1 MDKVT
6 IIPNQLE
13 RDLLDRAL
21 EKFSSLDDLPQSV
34 LAAELV
40 VLGDQIR
47 ITHAL
52 VLW

>member
-1 MDKVT
+1 MEKDAWTTLT

-13 RDLLDRAL
+13 RDPLDRSL

-40 VLGDQIR
+40 VLGVPTSAR
-47 ITHAL
+47 C
-52 VLW
+52 